1 MESFR
6 LYKHE
11 KLCSRTAVN
20 LLFSDGKS
28 EFAYPLRVVYR
39 IVPDAAAS
47 GARFLI
53 TVPKKK
59 VRTAVGRVLMRRR
72 IREAYRLNRRFL
84 LPALAEKGIAIEMA
98 FLYMDKEL
106 QPYLKIE
113 DRMRTVLS
121 KIATKATAQQPA
133 EVTQPAE
140 QQSVPTESSQPVEQ
154 QSVPAEVTQ
163 QGIDAAE
170 NNSENQQ

>member
-6 LYKHE
+6 LYQHE

-98 FLYMDKEL
+98 FLYLDKEL
-106 QPYLKIE
+106 QTY
-113 DRMRTVLS
+113 
-121 KIATKATAQQPA
+121 
-133 EVTQPAE
+133 
-140 QQSVPTESSQPVEQ
+140 
-154 QSVPAEVTQ
+154 
-163 QGIDAAE
+163 
-170 NNSENQQ
+170 

>member
-39 IVPDAAAS
+39 IVPDATAS

-98 FLYMDKEL
+98 FLYLDKEL
-106 QPYLKIE
+106 QPYTKIE
-113 DRMRTVLS
+113 ERMRTVLS
-121 KIATKATAQQPA
+121 KIAAKATATEPQGENAGASVAVDNA
-133 EVTQPAE
+133 ESPQ
-140 QQSVPTESSQPVEQ
+140 
-154 QSVPAEVTQ
+154 
-163 QGIDAAE
+163 
-170 NNSENQQ
+170 

>member
-39 IVPDAAAS
+39 IVPDATAS

-59 VRTAVGRVLMRRR
+59 VRTAVGRVLIRRR

-98 FLYMDKEL
+98 FLYLDKEL
-106 QPYLKIE
+106 QTYSKIE

-121 KIATKATAQQPA
+121 KIATKTTAPQQA
-133 EVTQPAE
+133 EP
-140 QQSVPTESSQPVEQ
+140 QSVPTEASQQAEP
-154 QSVPAEVTQ
+154 QSVPTEASQ
-163 QGIDAAE
+163 PGIDTAE
-170 NNSENQQ
+170 NNAENQQ

>member
-39 IVPDAAAS
+39 IVPDATAS

-98 FLYMDKEL
+98 FLYLDKEL
-106 QPYLKIE
+106 QPYTKIEERMRTVLSKIE

-121 KIATKATAQQPA
+121 KIATKTTAPQQA
-133 EVTQPAE
+133 EP
-140 QQSVPTESSQPVEQ
+140 QSVPTEASQP
-154 QSVPAEVTQ
+154 
-163 QGIDAAE
+163 GIDTAE
-170 NNSENQQ
+170 NNAENQQ

>member
-39 IVPDAAAS
+39 IVPGATAS

-53 TVPKKK
+53 TIPKKK

-72 IREAYRLNRRFL
+72 IREAYRLNRSVI
-84 LPALAEKGIAIEMA
+84 LPALAEKGIALEMA
-98 FLYMDKEL
+98 FIYLDREL
-106 QPYLKIE
+106 KPYAKIE
-113 DRMRTVLS
+113 DRLRTVLAR
-121 KIATKATAQQPA
+121 IATIVTTEPA
-133 EVTQPAE
+133 SHEEA
-140 QQSVPTESSQPVEQ
+140 
-154 QSVPAEVTQ
+154 TQ
-163 QGIDAAE
+163 Q
-170 NNSENQQ
+170 

>member
-6 LYKHE
+6 LYKRE

-39 IVPDAAAS
+39 IVPDASAS

-53 TVPKKK
+53 TIPKKK
-59 VRTAVGRVLMRRR
+59 IRTAVGRVLMRRR
-72 IREAYRLNRRFL
+72 IREAYRLNRQCL

-98 FLYMDKEL
+98 FLYLDTER
-106 QPYLKIE
+106 QPYSTIE
-113 DRMRTVLS
+113 DRLRTILTR
-121 KIATKATAQQPA
+121 IAAKAVDEQSDTTAVATAAGQR
-133 EVTQPAE
+133 
-140 QQSVPTESSQPVEQ
+140 
-154 QSVPAEVTQ
+154 
-163 QGIDAAE
+163 D
-170 NNSENQQ
+170 NNSPQQ